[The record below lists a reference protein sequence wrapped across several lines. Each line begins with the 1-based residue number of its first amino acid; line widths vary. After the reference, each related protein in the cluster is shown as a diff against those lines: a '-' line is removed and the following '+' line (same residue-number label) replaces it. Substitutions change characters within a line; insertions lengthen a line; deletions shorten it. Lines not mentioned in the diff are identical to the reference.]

1 MAERQKFGFEFQ
13 KNFCK
18 ENNLIENK
26 NYTGEFDT
34 TDGIKNYQIKTY
46 KNKGEL
52 MMADP
57 FRYIN
62 NDKDFI
68 LVVVNRNNKNEILN
82 EKKVLVKNNK
92 LQNFLQEQNFKER
105 ADYCQNVLDSVTND
119 YSDDK
124 KFKSLMKKEKN
135 ERKNSII
142 NMQAKRDHKN
152 QKRVQW
158 SIPNKFIELFLN
170 LFEEI

>member
-18 ENNLIENK
+18 ENNLIEDK
-26 NYTGEFDT
+26 NYTGEFDA

-68 LVVVNRNNKNEILN
+68 LVVANRNNKNEILN